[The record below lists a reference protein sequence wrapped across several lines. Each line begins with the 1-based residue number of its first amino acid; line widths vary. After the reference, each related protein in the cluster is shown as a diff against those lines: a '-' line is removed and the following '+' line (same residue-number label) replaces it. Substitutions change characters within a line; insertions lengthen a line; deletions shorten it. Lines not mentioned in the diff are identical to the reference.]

1 MGLDHTNNFQSYTL
15 RNKDD
20 ARRDCRHRGGRRARR
35 GSPARRRPKGRQ
47 EGQEG
52 QESQEGRQEGPKG
65 RQEEPKG
72 CQEGPKGSQGR
83 QESQEGQE
91 ADQATATTCSTCRQ
105 QARPRWQDHRSV
117 RHGCYEVRQAK
128 PNRWSDPKGS
138 RQGWLQGWH
147 LCAQQGSC
155 PYRPTIAQG
164 QGSPRSSTKP
174 KGTIHEAQ
182 GQESQ
187 EGQQEVSGRHLPT
200 LNNSLQE

>member
-1 MGLDHTNNFQSYTL
+1 M
-15 RNKDD
+15 
-20 ARRDCRHRGGRRARR
+20 
-35 GSPARRRPKGRQ
+35 
-47 EGQEG
+47 G

-72 CQEGPKGSQGR
+72 R
-83 QESQEGQE
+83 QEGQE

-105 QARPRWQDHRSV
+105 QARPRWQDHCSV

-155 PYRPTIAQG
+155 PYGPTTCSSLRQG
-164 QGSPRSSTKP
+164 
-174 KGTIHEAQ
+174 
-182 GQESQ
+182 
-187 EGQQEVSGRHLPT
+187 
-200 LNNSLQE
+200 